1 MPKKIKFIPVNVPKL
16 YKEEKYNILKCIKTN
31 WISSEGKFVNDFEK
45 NFSKYN
51 TRKYGIAVSSGTAAL
66 EIAIKSLNL
75 KAKSEVI
82 IPAFSIISTAL
93 CVIKNGLKPILVDC
107 DLKTWNMNPNEI
119 IKRINKKTSAIIITH
134 IYGLPVNLSK
144 VVSIA
149 KKKKIKIIEDAA
161 EAMFS
166 KYKKKYLGTYGDC
179 GCFSFSPNKIINSGQ
194 GGMIITNNYKVFNN
208 LRKLKDQGRINRGS
222 GGDDMHDFIGYNF
235 KYTNLQAATA
245 LAQLKRFKKRKKTLT
260 ENYKFYKKNLIQN
273 ENFYLIE
280 QNIRH
285 GNFPLWVDAYCK
297 DRDRLVNQ
305 LKRNNIGTRNYWFPL
320 NENRPYKK
328 DIKFFKNT
336 KLLLNKLF
344 WLPSTFNMK
353 KSDLK
358 KICKVVNNF
367 NKNNYG

>member
-1 MPKKIKFIPVNVPKL
+1 MKSNSKIYWWEPEVGKKEIEYLKKVIKINYTNEGYFVRKLENDIKKKFGSKFAVATTSGTSALFLALKAFGVQKGDEVIVPNITFVATANAVKLTGAKVVLVDVDKNNLSIDITSLKKSITKKTKAIIPVHISGRSGNL
-16 YKEEKYNILKCIKTN
+16 LNILK
-31 WISSEGKFVNDFEK
+31 F
-45 NFSKYN
+45 
-51 TRKYGIAVSSGTAAL
+51 
-66 EIAIKSLNL
+66 
-75 KAKSEVI
+75 
-82 IPAFSIISTAL
+82 
-93 CVIKNGLKPILVDC
+93 
-107 DLKTWNMNPNEI
+107 
-119 IKRINKKTSAIIITH
+119 
-134 IYGLPVNLSK
+134 
-144 VVSIA
+144 A

-328 DIKFFKNT
+328 DIKYFKNT